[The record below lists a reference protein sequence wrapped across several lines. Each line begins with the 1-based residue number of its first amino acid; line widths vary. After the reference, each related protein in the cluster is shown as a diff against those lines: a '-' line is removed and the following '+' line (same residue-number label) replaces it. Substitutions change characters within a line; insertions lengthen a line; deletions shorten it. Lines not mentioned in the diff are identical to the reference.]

1 MDNVIK
7 FIESTFVNMNSPV
20 MYTIKSLGIIIIA
33 IVVVK
38 VGNFIIKKTFEK
50 QKNFKYSINIKR
62 LDTMSTL
69 TRSIFKYLIYTIAV
83 ISILTDVFDIKS
95 VLTAAGI
102 GGLAIGFGA
111 QSLIKDVI
119 SGFFI
124 VFENQFE
131 VGDIITIDNLNGTVE
146 HIELRVTRIRNVNG
160 DLYIIPNGE
169 IKKIINHS
177 KGNKTA
183 NIDIPISY
191 EADLSKAVDIVN
203 KICEE
208 IVKEF
213 DVIVEAP
220 KILGVTE
227 FHKDNLVLR
236 VTTKTLPNEH
246 YAVERRFRELVKD
259 EFSKANIEFYYRQRP
274 L

>member
-7 FIESTFVNMNSPV
+7 FIQSTFGNMNSPV
-20 MYTIKSLGIIIIA
+20 MYTIKSLGMILIA

-62 LDTMSTL
+62 LNTMSTL
-69 TRSIFKYLIYTIAV
+69 TRSIFKYMIYTIAV

-146 HIELRVTRIRNVNG
+146 HIELRVTRIRNANG

-177 KGNKTA
+177 KGNKTS

-191 EADLSKAVDIVN
+191 EADLSKVVDIIN
-203 KICEE
+203 KICEDV
-208 IVKEF
+208 VKEF
-213 DVIVEAP
+213 EVIVEAP

-246 YAVERRFRELVKD
+246 FAVERRFRELVKD

>member
-1 MDNVIK
+1 MDNAIK
-7 FIESTFVNMNSPV
+7 FIQSTFGNMNSPV
-20 MYTIKSLGIIIIA
+20 IYTFKSLGIILVA
-33 IVVVK
+33 ILVVK
-38 VGNFIIKKTFEK
+38 IGNFIIKKAFEK
-50 QKNFKYSINIKR
+50 QKNFKYSKNIKR

-69 TRSIFKYLIYTIAV
+69 TRSIFKYLIYIIAV
-83 ISILTDVFDIKS
+83 ISILTDVFDIRS
-95 VLTAAGI
+95 VLAAAGI

-131 VGDIITIDNLNGTVE
+131 VGDVITIDNLNGTVE
-146 HIELRVTRIRNVNG
+146 HIELRVTRIRNANG

-191 EADLSKAVDIVN
+191 DADLSKAIN
-203 KICEE
+203 IINTICTK
-208 IVKEF
+208 VAGEF
-213 DVIVEAP
+213 SVIVEEP
-220 KILGVTE
+220 KILGITE
-227 FHKDNLVLR
+227 FGKDNVVLR

-246 YAVERRFRELVKD
+246 YEVERRFRKLVKD
-259 EFSKANIEFYYRQRP
+259 EFDNANIDFYRQRQI
-274 L
+274 

>member
-1 MDNVIK
+1 MDGIIK
-7 FIESTFVNMNSPV
+7 SIESAFGNMNSPV
-20 MYTIKSLGIIIIA
+20 LYTIKSLLIILIA
-33 IVVVK
+33 IIVVK

-62 LDTMSTL
+62 IDTMSTL
-69 TRSIFKYLIYTIAV
+69 TRSTFKYLIYTIAV

-102 GGLAIGFGA
+102 GGIAIGFGA
-111 QSLIKDVI
+111 QSLIKDII
-119 SGFFI
+119 SGFFL

-131 VGDIITIDNLNGTVE
+131 VGDVITIDNLTGKVE
-146 HIELRVTRIRNVNG
+146 NIELRVTRIRNPNG

-169 IKKIINHS
+169 IKKVINHS
-177 KGNKTA
+177 KGNKLA

-191 EADLSKAVDIVN
+191 EADLSKAVDIIN

-208 IVKEF
+208 VVKEF

-220 KILGVTE
+220 KILGITE
-227 FHKDNLVLR
+227 FNRDNVVLR

-246 YAVERRFRELVKD
+246 YAVERRFRELVKT
-259 EFSKANIEFYYRQRP
+259 EFDQANIEFYRQR
-274 L
+274 LL